1 MNNIKNLESELI
13 ELEKVAKMLPNV
25 AINNAAKLQEKYF
38 DLIKDNQSQAMQ
50 LALRLFK
57 DGMVIAPET
66 ICRLLLQQ
74 NPNDLN
80 SLHLLASLASRSGHF
95 EEAIQYLLKCLEI
108 KPDIPDLH
116 FDLATALFQSGNY
129 PPALKECEQLLKFA
143 PEHFGTMS
151 LMAAILV
158 KLGKYDE
165 AIQVYEKLLKTN
177 KDNAEIL
184 LRYGVTLR
192 ILGRADEAI
201 DAFRNSLELNPEL
214 TEAYWNLANLKTYN
228 FDENDIEK
236 MQGLIDSNSLSGD
249 NLSHLSFA
257 LGKALEDKQDY
268 DSAFEQYNLANRF
281 YKKKHNYN
289 PSETS
294 VAVERQKS
302 VFTKE
307 FLASHAGAGSLAQ
320 DPIFIVGL
328 PRSGSTLLE
337 QILASHSQVDATME
351 LAEITAMVRSLNKA
365 EHPEE
370 MRGYPEIVTKLT
382 NEELKNFGDEYIKRT
397 QIYRKGAQYFI
408 DKTPHNFLHIGLIL
422 SILPN
427 AKIID
432 ARRDPMAC
440 GFSIYK
446 QQFARG
452 HRFSND
458 LNDIGLY
465 YQEYLSLMDHWHQV
479 LPNKILTVNYESV
492 VSDFENQVRQLL
504 NFCGLDFEENCLSFY
519 KSKRAVA
526 TVSSEQVR
534 QPIYNSAL
542 EQWKKFEKHLDPLK
556 NSLNAQ
562 I

>member
-165 AIQVYEKLLKTN
+165 AIQVYEKLLDTN